1 MQALI
6 PGLCGSPTHQMSA
19 ELYRRHHDSGSG
31 TCDTCGH
38 RAPCPVRRRALAV
51 IFAAGEDPLLY
62 DAQCSNARAPVNGTG
77 HGEEE
82 CRQLRPGTATR
93 SLTYVGYH
101 VGGRGRPVSYD
112 GLSYDRD
119 D

>member
-1 MQALI
+1 
-6 PGLCGSPTHQMSA
+6 
-19 ELYRRHHDSGSG
+19 
-31 TCDTCGH
+31 
-38 RAPCPVRRRALAV
+38 V